1 MEMARA
7 TETRQI
13 PQAYPSRLL
22 VSFLHIPHCGSPSR
36 RMANMARHFRAWAH
50 LCFTNRD
57 APRRRKGESDF
68 LRGRDVA
75 SVEDENDV
83 KQTLALIH
91 TSSTLTPVFGGLC
104 ARYMPETAIF
114 HMVDESLIADTIR
127 EGRLR
132 RVTMR
137 RLLALIE
144 SAEMAGADAVMVTC
158 SSIGAGVVLGQQL
171 FDIPVIRVDEAM
183 AEAAVRMGKR
193 IGVMATLRTTLE
205 PTIALLREKAAD
217 AGIDIEIVDSLC
229 DGAFDAVLAGDTDVH
244 DRILSQALNDEMKGV
259 DVVILAQASMA
270 RVVKAIPQGILSVP
284 VLSSPELAVKSART
298 IMARLSGGKTVRN
311 SVLVESA
318 GAEARR

>member
-1 MEMARA
+1 
-7 TETRQI
+7 
-13 PQAYPSRLL
+13 
-22 VSFLHIPHCGSPSR
+22 
-36 RMANMARHFRAWAH
+36 
-50 LCFTNRD
+50 
-57 APRRRKGESDF
+57 
-68 LRGRDVA
+68 
-75 SVEDENDV
+75 
-83 KQTLALIH
+83 
-91 TSSTLTPVFGGLC
+91 
-104 ARYMPETAIF
+104 MPETAIF